1 VILAA
6 TIAEDGTIAN
16 LDVVST
22 ANPLLLPGVLETV
35 KTWRYKPTIL
45 DGQPV
50 QVLTTITIN
59 SSLGGTAPGSPDP
72 QAPGGANG
80 R

>member
-59 SSLGGTAPGSPDP
+59 SMADS
-72 QAPGGANG
+72 
-80 R
+80 